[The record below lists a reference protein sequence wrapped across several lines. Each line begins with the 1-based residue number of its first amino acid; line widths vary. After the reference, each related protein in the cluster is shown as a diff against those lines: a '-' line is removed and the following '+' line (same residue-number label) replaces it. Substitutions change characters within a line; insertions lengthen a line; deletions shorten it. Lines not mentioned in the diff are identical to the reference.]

1 MKKVLLYFIIFLF
14 HTSVTFSEITI
25 IETERLK
32 PTEGLTKE
40 IMRFKIETICVD
52 GYKFVLARSNTEKAG
67 GRALTQFF
75 EERNGKSLPAKC

>member
-1 MKKVLLYFIIFLF
+1 MKKVLLCFVIFLF
-14 HTSVTFSEITI
+14 NTSVTFSEITI
-25 IETERLK
+25 IETKKLQ
-32 PTEGLTKE
+32 PTEGLGKE
-40 IMRFKIETICVD
+40 IKRFNIETICVD